1 MGRHTLLALRGKILN
16 DLPSVRDPLK
26 EQAKGENNP
35 RQRSSIR
42 TWRPIGGGSL
52 CAPPLHRRS
61 VSCAAILKAKAW
73 RSSCVRALGSV
84 AHCQA
89 SATAIA
95 FERSSG
101 AGGGNGSQSHCSR
114 PWGLRW
120 LGPCRCCYHWRS
132 PLHACAQSMRWSRI
146 YRWEIYFR
154 ARRTS
159 ET

>member
-1 MGRHTLLALRGKILN
+1 MA
-16 DLPSVRDPLK
+16 
-26 EQAKGENNP
+26 
-35 RQRSSIR
+35 
-42 TWRPIGGGSL
+42 GGSL

-73 RSSCVRALGSV
+73 RSSCLRALGSV

-132 PLHACAQSMRWSRI
+132 PLHACTGGSMRWSSDFTDRGF
-146 YRWEIYFR
+146 RGKPSGHPAVTRFDLNAVSFPASLGSMLYFSI
-154 ARRTS
+154 ARSIAVSSLGAT
-159 ET
+159 T